1 MYTALKHS
9 HMLLAV
15 LTLLAS
21 IAVVLMAWKAA
32 PAARSPLAYVF
43 TRIFGGLAALTG
55 LAVTFVGPWQQMMY
69 PYIGLV
75 LFVVHGL
82 SAGFAKRTSAV
93 EQLTLRRG
101 LLALQLLIL
110 VALCA
115 LMAIKPF

>member
-1 MYTALKHS
+1 MYIALKHS

-21 IAVVLMAWKAA
+21 IAFVLMAWKPV
-32 PAARSPLAYVF
+32 PAHRSLLAYVF

-69 PYIGLV
+69 PYIGLI

-82 SAGFAKRTSAV
+82 SAGFAKRASAA
-93 EQLTLRRG
+93 EQLALRRG
-101 LLALQLLIL
+101 LLGLQLLVL
-110 VALCA
+110 VGLCA